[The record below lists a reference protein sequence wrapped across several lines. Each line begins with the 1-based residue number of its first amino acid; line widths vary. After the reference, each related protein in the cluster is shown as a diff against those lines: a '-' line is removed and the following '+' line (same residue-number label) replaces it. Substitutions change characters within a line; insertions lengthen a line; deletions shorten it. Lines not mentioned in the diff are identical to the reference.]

1 VIFLPNFARPR
12 RQNPKPIMEAKLKS
26 VRVEEMI
33 SANANEDVRIQAV
46 TIIIK
51 RTVFNF
57 NLLA

>member
-1 VIFLPNFARPR
+1 
-12 RQNPKPIMEAKLKS
+12 MEAKLKS